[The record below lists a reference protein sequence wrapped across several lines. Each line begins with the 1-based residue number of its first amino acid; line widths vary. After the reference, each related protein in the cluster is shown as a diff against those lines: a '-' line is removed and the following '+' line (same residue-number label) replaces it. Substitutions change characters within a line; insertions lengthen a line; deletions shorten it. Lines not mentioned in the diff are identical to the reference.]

1 MIILIEIGEKKIPE
15 IADILSDFNQKF
27 ESTTNEAKILG
38 SDKVILYGLGDTVKA
53 IRNLH
58 LMNLFT
64 ILRIIK
70 KPILGIGIGMQLMG
84 TYINNTNVSCLGI
97 FSGTAKKFDPEVSK
111 VPNEDNSEIK
121 ILRETK
127 LLSDINEN
135 DKYYFNHSYYL
146 PVSENTTAVSNNGID
161 FSASME
167 KGDCY
172 GIQFHPEK
180 SGESGLKIF
189 KNFLSI

>member
-111 VPNEDNSEIK
+111 VPNENNTEIK
-121 ILRETK
+121 ILR
-127 LLSDINEN
+127 DN
-135 DKYYFNHSYYL
+135 
-146 PVSENTTAVSNNGID
+146 
-161 FSASME
+161 
-167 KGDCY
+167 
-172 GIQFHPEK
+172 
-180 SGESGLKIF
+180 
-189 KNFLSI
+189 